1 MLAKMQ
7 TKSDSQ
13 KIIMRRSLWVL
24 IPCSLLLAMSS
35 SFFASRAQEKQRDDK
50 VNAPLGSPVLWRE
63 RSDIGSCNLYLGP
76 GGEAMKPDLNKVTF
90 IQDKESGGSAKFRVR
105 DGAGR
110 EWMVKVG
117 GETQAEV
124 AASRIVWAV
133 GYYTDVNYL
142 APRVEIEG
150 KGSFQNARFEAR
162 SKGIKRLDEWMWD
175 DNPFAGTNELQG
187 LKVLLALLD
196 NWNLKNENNKILF
209 VREDEAGR
217 SELRYIISDFDV
229 KLDKTGVSPAVW
241 HTLPA
246 KPAAAKFID
255 KVKDNLIDFGYS
267 GRHKERLAG
276 ITVAQARWIGSWL
289 ARLSD
294 GQLRDALRA
303 GNYSADEIQFLEKT
317 LRSRINELIHLAK

>member
-1 MLAKMQ
+1 MLRK
-7 TKSDSQ
+7 
-13 KIIMRRSLWVL
+13 SLWAFMA
-24 IPCSLLLAMSS
+24 CSLLVAVSS
-35 SFFASRAQEKQRDDK
+35 LFLTANAQEKQGDEK
-50 VNAPLGSPVLWRE
+50 AKASLGTPVLWRE
-63 RSDIGSCNLYLGP
+63 PSDVAARNLYLGP
-76 GGEAMKPDLNKVTF
+76 GGAATKPDLNKVTF
-90 IQDKESGGSAKFRVR
+90 IEEKESGGSAKFRVR

-110 EWMVKVG
+110 EWMVKAG
-117 GETQAEV
+117 GDAQAEV

-133 GYYTDVNYL
+133 GYDTDVSYL
-142 APRVEIEG
+142 APRVEIAG
-150 KGSFQNARFEAR
+150 KGSFENARFEAR

-209 VREDEAGR
+209 VREDEAGG

-229 KLDKTGVSPAVW
+229 KLDKTGGSPSAW
-241 HTLPA
+241 HTPPG

-255 KVKDNLIDFGYS
+255 KVKDNLIDFGY
-267 GRHKERLAG
+267 GGKHKERLAD
-276 ITVAQARWIGSWL
+276 ITVPQAKWIGSWL

-294 GQLRDALRA
+294 SQLRDALRA
-303 GNYSADEIQFLEKT
+303 GNYSANEIQFLEKT

>member
-1 MLAKMQ
+1 
-7 TKSDSQ
+7 
-13 KIIMRRSLWVL
+13 MRKRLLVW
-24 IPCSLLLAMSS
+24 IPCSLLLAVSS
-35 SFFASRAQEKQRDDK
+35 LSLVAHAQERPRDEK
-50 VNAPLGSPVLWRE
+50 AKASLGTPVLWRE
-63 RSDIGSCNLYLGP
+63 PSDITSRNLYLGP
-76 GGEAMKPDLNKVTF
+76 GGEAMKPDLSKVTF
-90 IQDKESGGSAKFRVR
+90 IEEKESGGSTKFRVR
-105 DGAGR
+105 DGSGR

-117 GETQAEV
+117 GDAQAEV

-133 GYYTDVNYL
+133 GYYTDVSYI
-142 APRVEIEG
+142 APRVEITG
-150 KGSFQNARFEAR
+150 KGSLENARFEAR

-229 KLDKTGVSPAVW
+229 KLDKSGISPAVW
-241 HTLPA
+241 HTPPG

-255 KVKDNLIDFGYS
+255 KVKDNLIDFGYN
-267 GRHKERLAG
+267 GKHKERIAEV
-276 ITVAQARWIGSWL
+276 TVAQARWIGSWL